1 MSKHK
6 SSMKKRD
13 IISNVDSKLVRRR
26 LVTFRMANARD
37 RAEQADSASL
47 RARQD
52 SDIARLKA
60 KEFAPEFHQP
70 GIYMITINFCHEYSR
85 QLNII
90 LQNKKTKQEAVGV

>member
-13 IISNVDSKLVRRR
+13 IISNVDSKVVRRR

-70 GIYMITINFCHEYSR
+70 GTSIYMIMLLIFVMNTLDN
-85 QLNII
+85 
-90 LQNKKTKQEAVGV
+90 